1 MVYAV
6 GSWFQLPTIFTLQ
19 FFLWRDMRRK
29 IINMIIAISAFVI
42 IICVST
48 IMSSKLQLNDENVV
62 MQGIQDSFISAKDES
77 LPSEPQTEIAENNIT
92 QTKATQ
98 TQKNFEYYRNLQVDF
113 KGLQKLNPDVYAWI
127 TIPGTCVDY
136 PILQSAEDNF
146 YLRKDIYGV
155 DGLYGSIYSNG
166 SVNSTDFTDFN
177 TILYGHNREDNVMFA
192 SLHRFDEKDFFEKT
206 DRIFVYTPSETLE
219 YRIYACVKHNDYYLP
234 FLYDFSTNAGRMQ
247 YISMLQNLEE
257 SPVNH
262 LREGMEV
269 GVEDKLITLSTCM
282 DVNVNRFLVVG
293 VLIQVY
299 KWD

>member
-1 MVYAV
+1 MK
-6 GSWFQLPTIFTLQ
+6 
-19 FFLWRDMRRK
+19 RK
-29 IINMIIAISAFVI
+29 ILNIIIAISAFVI
-42 IICVST
+42 IICVSA
-48 IMSSKLQLNDENVV
+48 IMSSRIQLNNEN
-62 MQGIQDSFISAKDES
+62 MAMLGIQDSYRGSIENASMESKDEYAIN
-77 LPSEPQTEIAENNIT
+77 EPEFTTDSRLYEAEQKEINLEN
-92 QTKATQ
+92 
-98 TQKNFEYYRNLQVDF
+98 YRKLRVDF
-113 KGLQKLNPDVYAWI
+113 EGLQKLNPDVYAWI

-155 DGLYGSIYSNG
+155 EGLYGSIYSNG

-192 SLHRFDEKDFFEKT
+192 SLHRFDDKEFFEKN

-247 YISMLQNLEE
+247 YISMLQNPEE